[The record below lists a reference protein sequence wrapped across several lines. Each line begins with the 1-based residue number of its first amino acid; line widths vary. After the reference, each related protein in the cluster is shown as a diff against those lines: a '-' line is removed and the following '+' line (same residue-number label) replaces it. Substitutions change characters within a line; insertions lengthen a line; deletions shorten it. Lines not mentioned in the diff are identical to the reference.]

1 MFLVSMWP
9 NRHVTKLLKEF
20 HKNRKII
27 FDKYNAQEICER
39 VLERDSNALKFALDK
54 YKSKEMYQ
62 KLITRELHALNSFPD
77 DSKTKSLCEKYV

>member
-27 FDKYNAQEICER
+27 FDKYDSQEICEE
-39 VLERDSNALKFALDK
+39 LLKETQMHWNLLLISISPKICIKNLRD
-54 YKSKEMYQ
+54 
-62 KLITRELHALNSFPD
+62 LHALDSFPD
-77 DSKTKSLCEKYV
+77 DSKTKSLREKYV